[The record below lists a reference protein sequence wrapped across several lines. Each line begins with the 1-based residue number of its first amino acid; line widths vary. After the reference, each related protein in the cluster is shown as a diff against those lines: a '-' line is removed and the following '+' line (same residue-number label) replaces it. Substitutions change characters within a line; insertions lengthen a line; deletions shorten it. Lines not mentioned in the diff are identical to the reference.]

1 MMDSVTTKKKKQ
13 KGQKAQGRGGIEQ
26 KKILVLLLLRA
37 YYGYYC
43 TGIEQTLLHGGH
55 TGHGKKG
62 GEGRVRVRVI
72 NYVLYFRR
80 SNYVVST

>member
-1 MMDSVTTKKKKQ
+1 MMDSVQQRKRNKK
-13 KGQKAQGRGGIEQ
+13 GRRRRGGIEQ